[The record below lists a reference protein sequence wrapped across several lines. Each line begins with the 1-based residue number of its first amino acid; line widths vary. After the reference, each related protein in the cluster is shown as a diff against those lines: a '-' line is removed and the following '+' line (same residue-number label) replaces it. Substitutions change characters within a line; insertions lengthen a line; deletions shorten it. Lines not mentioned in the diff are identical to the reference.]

1 MAYRIQTIEDV
12 TTKSEIGLGVDLSFG
27 NPGIFKTLFTSNDQ
41 AKANIRNLLLTRKGE
56 RYLQPNFGTDL
67 LNLVFEGKWSDL
79 GDEFVNKI
87 PIIEELNW
95 DERILLEL
103 EFVNDRWILKQSKV
117 AATKFPG
124 HKISDEL
131 QRSK

>member
-1 MAYRIQTIEDV
+1 M
-12 TTKSEIGLGVDLSFG
+12 S
-27 NPGIFKTLFTSNDQ
+27 
-41 AKANIRNLLLTRKGE
+41 KALRV
-56 RYLQPNFGTDL
+56 GT
-67 LNLVFEGKWSDL
+67 VVVI
-79 GDEFVNKI
+79 DEALI
-87 PIIEELNW
+87 LPAHIIEELDWN
-95 DERILLEL
+95 ERILLEL

>member
-1 MAYRIQTIEDV
+1 MSKALRVGTVVVIDEALILPTDIIKE
-12 TTKSEIGLGVDLSFG
+12 LG
-27 NPGIFKTLFTSNDQ
+27 
-41 AKANIRNLLLTRKGE
+41 
-56 RYLQPNFGTDL
+56 
-67 LNLVFEGKWSDL
+67 W
-79 GDEFVNKI
+79 
-87 PIIEELNW
+87 EENV
-95 DERILLEL
+95 LLEL

>member
-1 MAYRIQTIEDV
+1 MSKVQRLHPLV
-12 TTKSEIGLGVDLSFG
+12 
-27 NPGIFKTLFTSNDQ
+27 
-41 AKANIRNLLLTRKGE
+41 
-56 RYLQPNFGTDL
+56 GTAIII
-67 LNLVFEGKWSDL
+67 
-79 GDEFVNKI
+79 DEALI
-87 PIIEELNW
+87 LPTDIIEELNW

-103 EFVNDRWILKQSKV
+103 EFVNDKWILKQSKV

>member
-1 MAYRIQTIEDV
+1 MNKVKRIQPLV
-12 TTKSEIGLGVDLSFG
+12 
-27 NPGIFKTLFTSNDQ
+27 
-41 AKANIRNLLLTRKGE
+41 
-56 RYLQPNFGTDL
+56 GTAIII
-67 LNLVFEGKWSDL
+67 
-79 GDEFVNKI
+79 DEALI
-87 PIIEELNW
+87 LPADIIEELNW